1 MAVFDESFFS
11 MEKIISGLS
20 KEESLVIE
28 SYLINTL
35 PTYSP
40 FGYNKDRAEY
50 RMRPEA
56 LKKITQKNL
65 NLIVK
70 FMKALPKSNIL

>member
-40 FGYNKDRAEY
+40 FGYNKDRAEH
-50 RMRPEA
+50 RMKPEA

-65 NLIVK
+65 EKVN
-70 FMKALPKSNIL
+70 